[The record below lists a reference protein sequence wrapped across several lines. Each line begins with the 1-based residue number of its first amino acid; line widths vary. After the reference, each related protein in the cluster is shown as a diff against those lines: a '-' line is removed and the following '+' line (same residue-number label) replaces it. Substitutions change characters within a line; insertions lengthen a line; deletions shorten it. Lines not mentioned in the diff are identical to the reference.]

1 MTWHSSPLG
10 NRHGF
15 VRLPCPAASFH
26 IRFRWDK
33 RYKRSLKP
41 PDHRAAHRRCEVIEE
56 LIQDLKLGK
65 REIDNGEVPISYD
78 SGCALIHPITTIL
91 VNQIVLFS
99 DNIPMETAMQI
110 IEPAIDQAQ
119 ADLEEVCRLLSEGKR
134 VTDTELA
141 RRITEH
147 ADEAR
152 AEALRLLGVQ
162 DGVVEII
169 REMRDLR

>member
-1 MTWHSSPLG
+1 
-10 NRHGF
+10 
-15 VRLPCPAASFH
+15 
-26 IRFRWDK
+26 
-33 RYKRSLKP
+33 
-41 PDHRAAHRRCEVIEE
+41 
-56 LIQDLKLGK
+56 
-65 REIDNGEVPISYD
+65 
-78 SGCALIHPITTIL
+78 
-91 VNQIVLFS
+91 
-99 DNIPMETAMQI
+99 MQI